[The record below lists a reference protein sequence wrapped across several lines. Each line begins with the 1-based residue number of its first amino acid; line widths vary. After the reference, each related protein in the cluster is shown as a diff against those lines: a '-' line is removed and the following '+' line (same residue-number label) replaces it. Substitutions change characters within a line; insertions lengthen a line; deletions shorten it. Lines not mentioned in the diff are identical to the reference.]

1 MSLEAGF
8 DCFADDSGLQVEALD
23 GEPGVYSARYA
34 TKNGVQFEGGE
45 DDANMDVLLTML
57 GALDKDIVE
66 SYFGLG
72 NREPQSVEQLAAK
85 HHVSVEQ
92 MQHIIDTDVRRI
104 AISPEWQ
111 MMWRKLPELVK
122 KRAEAMKV

>member
-1 MSLEAGF
+1 M
-8 DCFADDSGLQVEALD
+8 DALSNRLAAFLRLMRSSALLITD
-23 GEPGVYSARYA
+23 GDR
-34 TKNGVQFEGGE
+34 
-45 DDANMDVLLTML
+45 ANMDVLLTML

-72 NREPQSVEQLAAK
+72 SQDPQSVEQLAVI

>member
-1 MSLEAGF
+1 M
-8 DCFADDSGLQVEALD
+8 DALSKRLAAFLRLMRSSALLITD
-23 GEPGVYSARYA
+23 GDR
-34 TKNGVQFEGGE
+34 
-45 DDANMDVLLTML
+45 ANMDVLLTML

-92 MQHIIDTDVRRI
+92 MQHIIDTDLRRI

-111 MMWRKLPELVK
+111 MMWRKLPELVQ

>member
-1 MSLEAGF
+1 M
-8 DCFADDSGLQVEALD
+8 DALSNRLATFLRLMCSSALLITD
-23 GEPGVYSARYA
+23 GDR
-34 TKNGVQFEGGE
+34 
-45 DDANMDVLLTML
+45 ANMDVLLTML

-72 NREPQSVEQLAAK
+72 NEEPQSVEQLAAR

-92 MQHIIDTDVRRI
+92 MQHIIDMDLRRI

-111 MMWRKLPELVK
+111 MMWCKLPELVK
-122 KRAEAMKV
+122 KRAEAMKL